1 MRIGL
6 DFDNTIACYDGVFFK
21 AARDR
26 GLVPANIGS
35 SKNEVRDYLNGRGD
49 KDAFTELQGYVYGTR
64 MDLAKPY
71 DGIQA
76 FVELAIESQHEVFI
90 VSHKSRYPILG
101 ARHDLHVA
109 ARAFLSAHGLT
120 GAGRIALDNV
130 FFEATKEDK
139 IARAAA
145 LEVDVFVDDLP
156 EILSMPGL
164 PDTVQRYLFDPHAKL
179 DPPASCTRVKNWQ
192 EAAGLILEGHGA
204 V

>member
-26 GLVPANIGS
+26 GLVPADIGS
-35 SKNEVRDYLNGRGD
+35 SKNEVRDYLNGHGD

-71 DGIQA
+71 DGVQA
-76 FVELAIESQHEVFI
+76 FVELAIESQHKVFI

-101 ARHDLHVA
+101 SRHDLHLA
-109 ARAFLSAHGLT
+109 ARAFLSEHGLT
-120 GAGRIALDNV
+120 GAGRIALEDV

-139 IARAAA
+139 IARAAL
-145 LEVDVFVDDLP
+145 LEVEVFIDDLP

-164 PDTVQRYLFDPHAKL
+164 PGSVRRYLFDPHAKL
-179 DPPASCTRVKNWQ
+179 DLPASCTRVKNWQ
-192 EAAGLILEGHGA
+192 EAARLILEGRGA
-204 V
+204 A